1 MDYTI
6 EIDETTGWG
15 KVTVRGELLR
25 EELPALALAVWE
37 HPGYSKCE
45 RAIWNFVQTQS
56 TMRLE
61 DLMRLTSWIAENKRG
76 RGARTVALVAS
87 SDSVFGTSRMF
98 EALQSQYGWTIGVF
112 RDEEA
117 ASDWL
122 RRQP

>member
-6 EIDETTGWG
+6 EIDEKTGWG
-15 KVTVRGELLR
+15 KVTVRGEILR
-25 EELPALALAVWE
+25 EELPALALAVWN
-37 HPGYSKCE
+37 HPGYSTAE
-45 RAIWNFVQTQS
+45 RAIWNFLQTRS

-76 RGARTVALVAS
+76 RGARTVALVAH

-112 RDEEA
+112 RDEDA